1 MTLVEDTDAAALPV
15 GVEMDTISGAKK
27 FEQLGEAA
35 YSALLDSAIQGAPM
49 DGRSGIV
56 VVDLNMGTG
65 DIIAAWINRK
75 RAWTIPTGYVGFTD
89 DPVTKEWALKCFTEK
104 LAKMHLDEDFPLPGI
119 QKMSKEIPADLVA
132 EKSKKPTL
140 SVLVGDGADGLHPV
154 VPDALAKAFVLH

>member
-1 MTLVEDTDAAALPV
+1 
-15 GVEMDTISGAKK
+15 
-27 FEQLGEAA
+27 LGEAA
-35 YSALLDSAIQGAPM
+35 YSALLDAAIEGVPM

-89 DPVTKEWALKCFTEK
+89 DPMTKEWALKCFTEK

-132 EKSKKPTL
+132 EKP
-140 SVLVGDGADGLHPV
+140 
-154 VPDALAKAFVLH
+154 